1 MYNLIKP
8 RKYVESLKKE
18 KKGNSFE
25 TMVLFNLLLVFPQML
40 ILISDQKVYIQFTY

>member
-1 MYNLIKP
+1 MYNLIKS
-8 RKYVESLKKE
+8 RKCVESLKKE
-18 KKGNSFE
+18 EKGDSFE